1 MCIRDSSE
9 PVAIPLSKEDESLL
23 MDMMQY
29 VRDSHDPAIA
39 EEKDLRP
46 AVGIAAIQIG
56 VPKQMLAICI
66 DYEDER
72 IEYALCNA
80 KIVSH
85 SVQNAYLANG
95 EGCLSVEEEHPG
107 HVFRHARITVSAYDA
122 IAKKQVKFRIS
133 GYAVSYTHLDVY
145 KRQPFDL
152 MKSITQQTNSNLRQ
166 CRYYSNATQ
175 YISSLIQRN
184 LLLR

>member
-1 MCIRDSSE
+1 MLINNQTIIKDSNPIMRKHSE

-133 GYAVSYTHLDVY
+133 GYEAIVLQHEIDHFSGTLFYDRIPTDNPWKNEPEADV
-145 KRQPFDL
+145 
-152 MKSITQQTNSNLRQ
+152 IE
-166 CRYYSNATQ
+166 
-175 YISSLIQRN
+175 
-184 LLLR
+184 